1 MKKYALYPGVGRITP
16 DRPLG
21 YISGRQLAHCYRVP
35 YSECL
40 DTDIPAIKKVISMG
54 NAKGAPPVHLIHL
67 IPNAF
72 GRYRIP
78 KGIENRI
85 IVAKGFH
92 EAVNKNG

>member
-1 MKKYALYPGVGRITP
+1 MKKYALYPGVGRVTP

-40 DTDIPAIKKVISMG
+40 DTDIPAIKKVIDWGKVRNS
-54 NAKGAPPVHLIHL
+54 PPVHLIHL
-67 IPNAF
+67 IPNEL
-72 GRYRIP
+72 GVYKIP
-78 KGIENRI
+78 KGIHNRI
-85 IVAKGFH
+85 IVAEGFH